1 MSMLYGH
8 RNGNT
13 CSCNLKIKRSKY
25 LRKLWCC
32 VGGRIYHNV
41 IWYYHL
47 NWWRK
52 LAAVNS
58 FSWRFECKPFCTV
71 SNEGLTIET
80 SALKLFTV
88 TNLRHQFN
96 WYWQI
101 ALCYILPPTQHHSYF
116 RNIPPLTCNYM
127 SKCCHFYVRAFLNF
141 KFYYHTSAI
150 SAKNN

>member
-13 CSCNLKIKRSKY
+13 CSCNLKIRRSKY
-25 LRKLWCC
+25 LGKLWCC

-41 IWYYHL
+41 IWYYQL

-58 FSWRFECKPFCTV
+58 FSWRFECKPFSTV

-80 SALKLFTV
+80 SVLKLFTV

-101 ALCYILPPTQHHSYF
+101 VLYSPTDAAPQLFYKHTPINLVITWASAAISMSVLFWISSSIIILP
-116 RNIPPLTCNYM
+116 L
-127 SKCCHFYVRAFLNF
+127 
-141 KFYYHTSAI
+141 
-150 SAKNN
+150 